1 MKKLFL
7 FIILICLVYNNI
19 FAARTEYELL
29 AKYSIDNGITWSPE
43 FKNYSVS
50 SIKNFLGGNNILQI
64 LAGDTVG
71 LFKNYILKN
80 SSNLTNKIGLV
91 YDYNDNTF
99 KNTYL
104 DFLKFGILGNVVN
117 ERYITPR
124 KTARAAHTKFKI
136 FQTLSDTNFVWGHI
150 YIGGKAGTAEIKKLS
165 IQSDSNGFWT
175 TKNIPDPYGFEDC
188 IAVYVDTD
196 NHKNYIYILGYGG
209 YKRNIIRYDYLNDL
223 WFDLGEKN
231 VSINNYGSQA
241 KYIPNRNS
249 IIIASNYNAFF
260 TPTTLLFYE
269 LDLNTMNMT
278 QIAISINGG
287 AGVYWAGFSME
298 YINNFLYIIG
308 GKSNRSGSIKY
319 NRVARLNLSTMQ
331 FEFIEDLTGGKLR
344 DDLVDYGHQVK
355 TVVFN
360 NFIYVLRGGGCDRFD
375 NSYINPITKI
385 EEWDYNTNQSKRVI
399 TLTGVSLGNL
409 YHFIIYPEYNRI
421 RFVGGEGIT
430 TGTTYRDILEI
441 Y

>member
-64 LAGDTVG
+64 LVGDTVG
-71 LFKNYILKN
+71 LFKNYILRN
-80 SSNLTNKIGLV
+80 NSNLTNKIGLV

-99 KNTYL
+99 KNAYL

-117 ERYITPR
+117 EMYITPR

-150 YIGGKAGTAEIKKLS
+150 YIGGAQGTAEVKKLS

-175 TKNIPDPYGFEDC
+175 TKNIPDPYGFENC
-188 IAVYVDTD
+188 IAVYADNA
-196 NHKNYIYILGYGG
+196 NHKNYIYILGWGVNR
-209 YKRNIIRYDYLNDL
+209 RNIIRYDYLNDL
-223 WFDLGEKN
+223 WFDLGDKG
-231 VSINNYGSQA
+231 VSIGYFGSKA

-249 IIIASNYNAFF
+249 IIIASNYDAFLNQ
-260 TPTTLLFYE
+260 TRLRFYE
-269 LDLNTMNMT
+269 LDLNTMDMT
-278 QIAISINGG
+278 LLPISIDDG
-287 AGVYWAGFSME
+287 AGVYWMGFSME

-308 GKSNRSGSIKY
+308 GRSDRSGSIKY

-344 DDLVDYGHQVK
+344 DDLVDYGWQVR

-360 NFIYVLRGGGCDRFD
+360 NSIYVLRAGCFDRFG
-375 NSYINPITKI
+375 YKYTVPITKI

-409 YHFIIYPEYNRI
+409 YHYIIYPEYNRI

-430 TGTTYRDILEI
+430 TGTTYREILEI

>member
-64 LAGDTVG
+64 LVGDTVG
-71 LFKNYILKN
+71 LFKNYILRN
-80 SSNLTNKIGLV
+80 NSNLTNKIGLV

-99 KNTYL
+99 KNAYL
-104 DFLKFGILGNVVN
+104 DFLKFGILGNVVD

-150 YIGGKAGTAEIKKLS
+150 YIGGSGIAGEMKRLS
-165 IQSDSNGFWT
+165 IDLNGFWI
-175 TKNIPDPYGFEDC
+175 TKNIPDPYKFEHC
-188 IAVYVDTD
+188 IAVYADNP
-196 NHKNYIYILGYGG
+196 NHKNYIYILGWGVNA
-209 YKRNIIRYDYLNDL
+209 RNIIRYDYLNDL
-223 WFDLGEKN
+223 WFDLGEKI
-231 VSINNYGSQA
+231 VSIDEFGSQA

-249 IIIASNYNAFF
+249 IIIASNYNAWWVD
-260 TPTTLLFYE
+260 TRLHFYE

-278 QIAISINGG
+278 QLPISIDGG
-287 AGVYWAGFSME
+287 AGVYWMGFSME

-308 GKSNRSGSIKY
+308 GKSDRSGSIKY

-344 DDLVDYGHQVK
+344 DDLVDYGYRVK

-360 NFIYVLRGGGCDRFD
+360 NFIYVLREGWADRFG
-375 NSYINPITKI
+375 NKYMEPITKI

-399 TLTGVSLGNL
+399 TLTGVSLGNRCN
-409 YHFIIYPEYNRI
+409 YIIYPEYNRI
-421 RFVGGEGIT
+421 RFVGGEDALT
-430 TGTTYRDILEI
+430 LEYYSDILEI

>member
-64 LAGDTVG
+64 LVGDTVG
-71 LFKNYILKN
+71 LFKNYILRN
-80 SSNLTNKIGLV
+80 NSNLTNKIGLV

-99 KNTYL
+99 KNAYL
-104 DFLKFGILGNVVN
+104 DFLKFGISGNVVN
-117 ERYITPR
+117 EMCTTPR
-124 KTARAAHTKFKI
+124 KLARAAHTKFKI

-150 YIGGKAGTAEIKKLS
+150 YIGGAKGTAEVKRLS

-175 TKNIPDPYGFEDC
+175 TKNIPDPYGFENC
-188 IAVYVDTD
+188 IAVYADNA
-196 NHKNYIYILGYGG
+196 NHKNYIYILGWGVNR
-209 YKRNIIRYDYLNDL
+209 RNIIRYDYLNDL
-223 WFDLGEKN
+223 WFDLGEKS
-231 VSINNYGSQA
+231 VSIGDFGSQA

-249 IIIASNYNAFF
+249 IIIASN
-260 TPTTLLFYE
+260 TSPHPTRLHFYE

-278 QIAISINGG
+278 QLPISIDGG
-287 AGVYWAGFSME
+287 AGVYWMGFSME

-308 GKSNRSGSIKY
+308 GVSNRSGSEKY

-344 DDLVDYGHQVK
+344 DDLVDYGWQVR

-360 NFIYVLRGGGCDRFD
+360 NFIYVLRAGGADRFG
-375 NSYINPITKI
+375 NSYIDPITKI

-409 YHFIIYPEYNRI
+409 YHYIIYPEYNRI
-421 RFVGGEGIT
+421 RFVGGEDIP
-430 TGTTYRDILEI
+430 TGTTYSDILEI